1 MALSKILLAEDNRDD
16 AVFITR
22 KLKDVATVHV
32 AASRAEYERLLNEHK
47 FDVILLDWEIP
58 RLGGEQ
64 AIALAEKLHP
74 LTPIV
79 IVSGSISHAAAR
91 LACRASVVDFV
102 IKGMEFERLDLAV
115 KNASETAVLK
125 RQAVRDNRLQLVGE
139 TTTSYTHDLNQILQV
154 FMGVGILRD
163 IIVED
168 LGNPT
173 ERINRILDAMDS
185 SSRRG
190 ADMTK
195 QLMTFVRGSNGSSM
209 KVIAPEYLL
218 TELRRMVV
226 GSFPKNITVTTRTLP
241 GTSKVRCDAVQIG
254 QCLLNL
260 AVNSRDAM
268 PHGGELHFFSQNATM
283 NDDSLNGD
291 FVVIEARDT
300 GTGISPAA
308 LPHIF
313 DAFWTSKA
321 PGKGTG
327 LGLFMARK
335 IVNDH
340 HGDIR
345 VETSDKGTIFKVY
358 LPVAVEE
365 THTESMTRA
374 EEFEGGGRTVLI
386 CDDEQHMRML
396 VEMFLQDVGYRTLTA
411 SSGLEALSCFRSNR
425 TIDLVLTDLGMPYM
439 GGVEL
444 ARALRAQ
451 RLEVPIVFMTGKVDA
466 TTFDPMP
473 EGILCKPFSRSD
485 LLGTLKRVLTPAA
498 KQVSPSL

>member
-1 MALSKILLAEDNRDD
+1 MALPKALLAEDNRDD
-16 AVFITR
+16 ALFITR

-32 AASRAEYERLLNEHK
+32 ATTKAEFERLLTDHK

-58 RLGGEQ
+58 MMSGDQGI
-64 AIALAEKLHP
+64 AIAEKLHP

-79 IVSGSISHAAAR
+79 IVSGSISHASAR

-102 IKGMEFERLDLAV
+102 IKGMEFERLDIAV
-115 KNASETAVLK
+115 KNANETAVLK

-139 TTTSYTHDLNQILQV
+139 TTASYTHDLNQILQV
-154 FMGVGILRD
+154 FMGVGVLRD
-163 IIVED
+163 IITED
-168 LGNPT
+168 MGQPS
-173 ERINRILDAMDS
+173 ERINRVLDAMDS

-209 KVIAPEYLL
+209 KAIAPEYLL
-218 TELRRMVV
+218 TELRRMV
-226 GSFPKNITVTTRTLP
+226 SNFPELVEVTTKTLP
-241 GTSKVRCDAVQIG
+241 GTSKVRCDTTQVG
-254 QCLLNL
+254 QVLLNL

-268 PHGGELHFFSQNATM
+268 PHGGELHVLSQNATM
-283 NDDSLNGD
+283 NDTTLKGAY
-291 FVVIEARDT
+291 VVIEVRDT
-300 GTGISPAA
+300 GTGIPEAA
-308 LPHIF
+308 LPHVF

-345 VETSDKGTIFKVY
+345 VETSDKGTTFKIY

-374 EEFEGGGRTVLI
+374 EEFVGDGRTILI
-386 CDDEQHMRML
+386 VDDELHMRML
-396 VEMFLQDVGYRTLTA
+396 VEMFLLDVGYRTLTA
-411 SSGLEALSCFRSNR
+411 SSGLEALSCFRSNQ
-425 TIDLVLTDLGMPYM
+425 TIDVVLTDLGMPFM
-439 GGVEL
+439 GGLEL
-444 ARALRAQ
+444 ARALRGQ
-451 RLEVPIVFMTGKVDA
+451 RVDVPIVFLTGAMDA
-466 TTFDPMP
+466 KDFDPMP
-473 EGILCKPFSRSD
+473 DGVLTKPFSREQ
-485 LLGTLKRVLTPAA
+485 LLGMLKGVLTPAP
-498 KQVSPSL
+498 V